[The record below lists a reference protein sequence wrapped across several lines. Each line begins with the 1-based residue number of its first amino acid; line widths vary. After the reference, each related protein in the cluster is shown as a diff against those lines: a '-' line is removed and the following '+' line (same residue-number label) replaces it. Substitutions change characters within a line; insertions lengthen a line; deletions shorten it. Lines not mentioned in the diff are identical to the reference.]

1 MRIGELAALVGVS
14 TRTVRHYH
22 HIGLLPE
29 PARQANGY
37 REYRLADAV
46 ALARV
51 RQLARLGL
59 SLDELRDAL
68 ADDDGRDLR
77 EVLQELDAD
86 LAREQ
91 EAIAARR
98 ARLAALLARVEEG
111 SGTLMSADM
120 AGLLRELSLD
130 GSRFA
135 ELDRQMLTLASAM
148 GGPEGE
154 NAVVE
159 LMRPLTEPGMLAR
172 GLDLYRRLDDL
183 AAADPDD
190 PRVAGLAAD
199 LAVHIPDAMAAAMI
213 EHSRDAAGASPVGGS
228 MAGTSTA
235 GGALAGDS
243 MAGTSTA
250 GGSPAGGS
258 PVADGER
265 WLGTFAGEMAPAQAE
280 VLRLLMERL
289 RERASC

>member
-46 ALARV
+46 TLARV

-59 SLDELRDAL
+59 SLDELRDVL

-77 EVLQELDAD
+77 EMLQELDAD

-91 EAIAARR
+91 QAIAARR
-98 ARLAALLARVEEG
+98 ARLAALLARADEG
-111 SGTLMSADM
+111 AGALMSAGM
-120 AGLLRELSLD
+120 ADVLRGLSLD
-130 GSRFA
+130 GSSFA

-154 NAVVE
+154 SAVVE
-159 LMRPLTEPGMLAR
+159 LMRPLTEPDTLAR

-183 AAADPDD
+183 AGADPDD
-190 PRVAGLAAD
+190 PGVAELAAD
-199 LAVHIPDAMAAAMI
+199 LAGHIPDAMASAMI
-213 EHSRDAAGASPVGGS
+213 ENSRDAA
-228 MAGTSTA
+228 
-235 GGALAGDS
+235 
-243 MAGTSTA
+243 
-250 GGSPAGGS
+250 AGGS
-258 PVADGER
+258 PVTDGDR
-265 WLGTFAGEMAPAQAE
+265 WLGTLAGEMTPAQAE

-289 RERASC
+289 RERTSC

>member
-46 ALARV
+46 SLARI

-68 ADDDGRDLR
+68 AGDDGRDLR
-77 EVLQELDAD
+77 EVLRELDAD
-86 LAREQ
+86 LVREQ
-91 EAIAARR
+91 EAIAAKR
-98 ARLAALLARVEEG
+98 ARLAALRARADEG
-111 SGTLMSADM
+111 SGALMSA
-120 AGLLRELSLD
+120 GLAEVLRGLSLD
-130 GSRFA
+130 GSPVA

-154 NAVVE
+154 NAVVD
-159 LMRPLTEPGMLAR
+159 LMRPLTEPDTLAG

-183 AAADPDD
+183 ADADPGD

-199 LAVHIPDAMAAAMI
+199 LAGHIPDAMASAMI
-213 EHSRDAAGASPVGGS
+213 ENSREPA
-228 MAGTSTA
+228 
-235 GGALAGDS
+235 
-243 MAGTSTA
+243 
-250 GGSPAGGS
+250 AGGS
-258 PVADGER
+258 PVTDGDR
-265 WLGTFAGEMAPAQAE
+265 WLETLAGEMAPAQAE

-289 RERASC
+289 RERTSC

>member
-46 ALARV
+46 TLARV

-98 ARLAALLARVEEG
+98 ARLAVLLARVEEG
-111 SGTLMSADM
+111 SGAALMSADM
-120 AGLLRELSLD
+120 AGLLRDLSLD

-154 NAVVE
+154 SAVME
-159 LMRPLTEPGMLAR
+159 LMRPLTEPDMLAR

-199 LAVHIPDAMAAAMI
+199 LAGHIPDAMASAMI
-213 EHSRDAAGASPVGGS
+213 DNSRDAA
-228 MAGTSTA
+228 
-235 GGALAGDS
+235 
-243 MAGTSTA
+243 A
-250 GGSPAGGS
+250 GGSPA
-258 PVADGER
+258 ADGDR
-265 WLGTFAGEMAPAQAE
+265 WLETFAAEMTPAQAE
-280 VLRLLMERL
+280 VLRLFMERL
-289 RERASC
+289 RERAS